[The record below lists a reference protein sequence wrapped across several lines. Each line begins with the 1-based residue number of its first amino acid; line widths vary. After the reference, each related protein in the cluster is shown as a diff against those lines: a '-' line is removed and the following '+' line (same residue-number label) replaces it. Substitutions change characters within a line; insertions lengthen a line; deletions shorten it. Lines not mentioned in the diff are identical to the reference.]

1 MSFKDDWK
9 KFSTEDKRSVAFW
22 GANALLWGGM
32 TVGGLVAAVA
42 PALAPSA
49 LVAQYC
55 GGPFIGFLGM
65 SMAALSAHSSAKLNS
80 ELNRNPKASL
90 AALKDIADSSKTKFR
105 DKWRELPKKKK
116 FEILLSS
123 GFAALTG
130 GLAISAAATG
140 LPAYLAC
147 SYAACAIGYAVSAST
162 EYENTQKEKQL
173 ASLGKSSVLVQT
185 TQKTR
190 SRQKIDEKNM
200 QPQTLETVK
209 DRMTNKQKQK
219 TTDDTKSVEV
229 NNIIKLA
236 KKKYTQESK

>member
-1 MSFKDDWK
+1 MSFKDNWK

-55 GGPFIGFLGM
+55 GGPLIGFLGM
-65 SMAALSAHSSAKLNS
+65 SMAALSSHSSAKLNS

-90 AALKDIADSSKTKFR
+90 AALKDLTDSGKTKFR

-130 GLAISAAATG
+130 GLAVSAAATG

-162 EYENTQKEKQL
+162 EYENAQKEKQL
-173 ASLGKSSVLVQT
+173 ASLSKGGVSVQT

-190 SRQKIDEKNM
+190 SRQKIDEKSM
-200 QPQTLETVK
+200 QPQTFEMVK
-209 DRMTNKQKQK
+209 NRIAKMQKQK

-229 NNIIKLA
+229 NDIVKII
-236 KKKYTQESK
+236 KKKYTQEIK